1 MFAPDAVFS
10 ASRPVTAFLS
20 KTSISN
26 HRRLGRLLLGVL
38 LALGLCAVLPSPAL
52 AATIRGKVLD
62 PSGRAVSGA
71 RVSLLNAL
79 NALAQRRTDTQGRF
93 VFSRLSPG
101 LYQLVAG
108 QRGFAANTINLRLK
122 PDESRSLTLHLKLSA
137 VAQQVVVSASL
148 SDSLA
153 TQVGS
158 SVSVISQSEMADQ
171 GNQFLLD
178 ALRELPGVAVNQTGR
193 EGGVTGVFIRGGS
206 SDYNL
211 VMLDG
216 IPLNEFGGAFDFAPL
231 LADGVEQVEVDR
243 GPESA
248 LYGPDAV
255 AGVINIVTAEGD
267 GPPHFTVLGEGG
279 SHDAWRATTGGSGLT
294 HGWGWAYNLA
304 RFDTNGVVPNDDYRD
319 QSAML
324 SLSLP
329 QTPRRQFNF
338 HFYGN
343 ANNAGAPG
351 AFGSD
356 PDHLFTGIDRISRD
370 KQNLFGYGFNYAGQF
385 TPRFR
390 QTVTADLSTNDYYFI
405 SPFGDSYS
413 NSLNGTMATRSEF
426 SVSPKDFLVGG
437 FEYGREQI
445 KDSFIANAGGA
456 PFLLPRSSY
465 AVFAENRWSP
475 TPRVYVITGARLD
488 DFHTAALSADP
499 SAGRPFLPSSR
510 ITKADPRISV
520 AYLLHGLSVG
530 AGTIGLTRLHASFGT
545 GIRMPSGFELAFTDN
560 GHLQPEENVSFDSGI
575 EQRFLSDRAILD
587 ATYFYNRFENQIVVL
602 GGTLTHLS
610 TFTSANLGNSRA
622 EGAEISFRF
631 APARSIEAQSQYT
644 LVSSSLLALS
654 GASVA
659 LSPFRAGQPL
669 LRVPRNSASYNL
681 TWRHG
686 RLMLNT
692 NASFRGSILDL
703 EPNDGTYACQLGL
716 PCLFTAKGYDLLN
729 GGFSYQLPKGL
740 EIYGRLYNMLNQS
753 YEESFGFPALKLNFM
768 AGLKITFPGK

>member
-1 MFAPDAVFS
+1 MFAPDPAFPTGHSGLRFV
-10 ASRPVTAFLS
+10 PTARH
-20 KTSISN
+20 SN
-26 HRRLGRLLLGVL
+26 HAHIGHACKGLLLTLGLL
-38 LALGLCAVLPSPAL
+38 LAVPLLTFG
-52 AATIRGKVLD
+52 ATIRGQVLD

-71 RVSLLNAL
+71 RVSLLSSL
-79 NALAQRRTDTQGRF
+79 NALVERRTDAQGRF
-93 VFSRLSPG
+93 VFSDVSG
-101 LYQLVAG
+101 GSYQLAAH
-108 QRGFAANTINLRLK
+108 QRGFAASTMGITLK
-122 PDESRSLTLHLKLSA
+122 PGESQNLTLHLKLSA

-158 SVSVISQSEMADQ
+158 SVTVISQSEMADQ
-171 GNQFLLD
+171 GDHFLLD

-193 EGGVTGVFIRGGS
+193 QGGVTGVFIRGGS

-231 LADGVEQVEVDR
+231 LADGIEQVEVDR

-279 SHDAWRATTGGSGLT
+279 SHSAWRAATGGSGLT
-294 HGWGWAYNLA
+294 RGWGWAYSLA
-304 RFDTNGVVPNDDYRD
+304 RFDTDGVVPNDDYRD

-329 QTPRRQFNF
+329 QTARRQFNF

-385 TPRFR
+385 TSRFR

-413 NSLNGTMATRSEF
+413 NNLNGVISTRSEV
-426 SVSPKDFLVGG
+426 SVSSKDFLVGG
-437 FEYGREQI
+437 FEYDREQI

-465 AVFAENRWSP
+465 ALFAENRWSP
-475 TPRVYVITGARLD
+475 TPRIYVITGARLD
-488 DFHTAALSADP
+488 DFHTSALPADP
-499 SAGRPFLPSSR
+499 SAGRPFLPSNR
-510 ITKADPRISV
+510 ITKADPRVSA
-520 AYLLHGLSVG
+520 AYLIHGLS
-530 AGTIGLTRLHASFGT
+530 AGTGRIGLTRLHASFGS

-560 GHLQPEENVSFDSGI
+560 GHLQPEQNISFDSGI
-575 EQRFLSDRAILD
+575 EQRFFSDRA
-587 ATYFYNRFENQIVVL
+587 V
-602 GGTLTHLS
+602 
-610 TFTSANLGNSRA
+610 
-622 EGAEISFRF
+622 
-631 APARSIEAQSQYT
+631 
-644 LVSSSLLALS
+644 
-654 GASVA
+654 
-659 LSPFRAGQPL
+659 
-669 LRVPRNSASYNL
+669 
-681 TWRHG
+681 
-686 RLMLNT
+686 
-692 NASFRGSILDL
+692 
-703 EPNDGTYACQLGL
+703 
-716 PCLFTAKGYDLLN
+716 
-729 GGFSYQLPKGL
+729 
-740 EIYGRLYNMLNQS
+740 
-753 YEESFGFPALKLNFM
+753 
-768 AGLKITFPGK
+768 